1 MSCLTA
7 AGRFLTVP
15 RKYLSVECSVDARVF
30 DAVHE
35 QLALRAGVC
44 ELSFLCGSIL
54 LRAAY
59 L

>member
-35 QLALRAGVC
+35 QLALRAGV
-44 ELSFLCGSIL
+44 
-54 LRAAY
+54 
-59 L
+59 